1 MGNASGR
8 ETVKHHHHN
17 KHDHKRRHHAFKT
30 RRHRHTHYGGIG
42 SKLNPSYTAEPSS
55 KTRKRRRETEP
66 SLLKDVLKNESRKG
80 EIKRKELEIKAKRKS
95 ALERERKER
104 EAEEK
109 RNEAY
114 WARHDDD

>member
-1 MGNASGR
+1 MGNVSGS
-8 ETVKHHHHN
+8 ETVKHRY
-17 KHDHKRRHHAFKT
+17 HKRRHRAFKT
-30 RRHRHTHYGGIG
+30 RRRHYGGIG
-42 SKLNPSYTAEPSS
+42 SKLNPSYTAESTI
-55 KTRKRRRETEP
+55 KTRKKQGSKEP

-80 EIKRKELEIKAKRKS
+80 NIIRKELEIKAKRKS

-114 WARHDDD
+114 WAREDNE

>member
-1 MGNASGR
+1 MGNTSGR
-8 ETVKHHHHN
+8 ESVKYHYNKHHGY
-17 KHDHKRRHHAFKT
+17 KRRHHRAFRT
-30 RRHRHTHYGGIG
+30 RRHRHNGGIG
-42 SKLNPSYTAEPSS
+42 SKLNPSYTAETSS
-55 KTRKRRRETEP
+55 KTRKRRGDKEP

>member
-1 MGNASGR
+1 MGNTSGR
-8 ETVKHHHHN
+8 ETVKHH
-17 KHDHKRRHHAFKT
+17 DHKRRYRAFRT
-30 RRHRHTHYGGIG
+30 RRHHHYGGIG
-42 SKLNPSYTAEPSS
+42 SKLNPSYHYSTGEI
-55 KTRKRRRETEP
+55 KTRKKKRETEP